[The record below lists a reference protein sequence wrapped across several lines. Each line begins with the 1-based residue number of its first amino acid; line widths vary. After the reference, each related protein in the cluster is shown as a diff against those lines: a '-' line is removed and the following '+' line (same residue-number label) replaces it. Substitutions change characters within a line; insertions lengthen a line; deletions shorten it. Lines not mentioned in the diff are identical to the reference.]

1 MFTPLTCLLK
11 DRHMSSTAS
20 GINGNRSI
28 GSPSTDRGLGWVAAL
43 VLILGSVL
51 FLSGGRA
58 HPAINAALGA
68 APEEFFRAFAEKIR
82 HTHGWQPMHML
93 ILIGPLCWAV
103 AAPAVLDAIRPNAR
117 ARISVARSALVL
129 SATLWAV
136 AFVLDGFG
144 APVYAEAIAT
154 APSPDVTGALLT
166 SFAAEAIMMSRFGLV
181 SWVAGGI
188 GMMILGGLLLY
199 PGNRRAWRVAVGI
212 SGMLLGAAPLVAS
225 LQGEYAGGPF
235 VSRFWMANA
244 LVVALWYVA
253 LASCA
258 LGGGPRRDLEG
269 SEKR

>member
-1 MFTPLTCLLK
+1 
-11 DRHMSSTAS
+11 MSLSAS
-20 GINGNRSI
+20 GITNLSQPSTT
-28 GSPSTDRGLGWVAAL
+28 GSPSPDRGLGWVAAL
-43 VLILGSVL
+43 VLITGSVL

-68 APEEFFRAFAEKIR
+68 GPEEFFRGFAEKIR

-103 AAPAVLDAIRPNAR
+103 AAPAVLDALRPNAR
-117 ARISVARSALVL
+117 ARISAARAALVL

-144 APVYAEAIAT
+144 APVYAEAMST
-154 APSPDVTGALLT
+154 AASPDLTGAVLT
-166 SFAAEAIMMSRFGLV
+166 SFAADAIMMSRFGLL
-181 SWVAGGI
+181 SWVAGGL
-188 GMMILGGLLLY
+188 GMMILGALLLF
-199 PGNRRAWRVAVGI
+199 PGERRRWRVAVGVTGI
-212 SGMLLGAAPLVAS
+212 LVGAWPLVAS

-244 LVVALWYVA
+244 LVVGLWYVA

-258 LGGGPRRDLEG
+258 LGRGPRRAA
-269 SEKR
+269 